1 LIVGCER
8 KLEELSRVIE
18 EKNEVIEHLMM
29 QLEKLEQGQ
38 TPDHLKLLEMT
49 KRFKIEVDVLKKD

>member
-1 LIVGCER
+1 
-8 KLEELSRVIE
+8 
-18 EKNEVIEHLMM
+18 MM